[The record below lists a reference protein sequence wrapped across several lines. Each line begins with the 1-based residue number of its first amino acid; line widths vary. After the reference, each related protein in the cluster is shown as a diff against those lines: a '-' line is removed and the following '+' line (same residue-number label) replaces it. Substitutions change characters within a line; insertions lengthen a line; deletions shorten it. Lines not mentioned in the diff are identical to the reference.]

1 LEDEI
6 RMNTTLYATAHCRYR
21 DDVLALA
28 GLLDLT
34 VVDANRERRHSI
46 RCIPCA
52 VVEDERGIVAVVEWD
67 DHAPQASDLAPE
79 RLRALAEARDKR
91 SKERAEREAARPNPI
106 DNAIAAVEAARD
118 IETVKAAVVAAL
130 RELKG
135 R

>member
-1 LEDEI
+1 
-6 RMNTTLYATAHCRYR
+6 MNTTLYATAHCKYR

-28 GLLDLT
+28 GLLNFSVL
-34 VVDANRERRHSI
+34 DANRERRHSI

-52 VVEDERGIVAVVEWD
+52 VVEDERGIVAVIEWD

-79 RLRALAEARDKR
+79 RLHALAEKRDKR
-91 SKERAEREAARPNPI
+91 AKERAEREAARPDPI
-106 DNAIAAVEAARD
+106 AGAIAAVEAARD

>member
-1 LEDEI
+1 
-6 RMNTTLYATAHCRYR
+6 MNTTLYATAHCRYR

-91 SKERAEREAARPNPI
+91 SKERAEREAAARPNPI